1 MSRMFGPFSLPR
13 MALASIVAA
22 ALMVGATSALASAPN
37 PMTKV
42 PQGVNPAKLP
52 GSSVFGDTPANT
64 PETVSF
70 VLKAQNLPQ
79 LQGSVLGG
87 LKQYLTVHQF
97 AATYGQSP
105 GTISALENYL
115 ARFGIATQ
123 AYSDNLNVVA
133 NGTAGEFDRAL
144 DVTQQQ
150 FHVPAFNG
158 RGGLRGVPAQ
168 TVHGSAQSPELPA
181 SLAQAVLAIFGL
193 TNYQSMSSQ
202 TVHTNSTVVRPQAGS
217 KQSCIAL
224 TGLPKACNTPAD
236 FASDYGLNGLYK
248 NGAAGEG
255 QTLGIVTFAA
265 LDPGAPQHFWKQIA
279 GLTPSGRTLTVQD
292 VDGGPGAPSDDSGSG
307 ETDLDV
313 EQSGA
318 LAPDAN
324 VIVYQAPNTD
334 PGSFDALFT
343 AASQNTASTI
353 SMSWGESETV
363 ITSGIASGTEDPAF
377 EAATDEAFLE
387 MAAQGQSAFVT
398 SGDEAAYDDY
408 DELGTTPLTVDNPG
422 DSPYVTTSGGTT
434 LPFSGTLTGPKG
446 RHPWPFPPNASG
458 AGTTRGLRQPRYRAS
473 RWPRSPRIPTTA
485 LSAAAA
491 ASVSSRLS
499 RPTSR
504 VSRAPARSRRCR
516 TSRRPRS
523 RMWTGSR
530 LRPASS
536 STPRRR
542 PSLAPARAGQS
553 PTCRRTPIPTVA
565 TCSTS
570 RRSRASMSRSSR
582 AAGVVPASWPRSS
595 TGRRR

>member
-13 MALASIVAA
+13 MALATIVAA

-79 LQGSVLGG
+79 LQGSVMSG

-97 AATYGQSP
+97 AATYGQGP

-123 AYSDNLNVVA
+123 AYADNLNVVA

-150 FHVPAFNG
+150 FQTGDG

-248 NGAAGEG
+248 NGAAGQG

-265 LDPGAPQHFWKQIA
+265 LNPGAPQHFWKQIA

-343 AASQNTASTI
+343 AASQNAASTI

-408 DELGTTPLTVDNPG
+408 DELGTTALTVDNPG
-422 DSPYVTTSGGTT
+422 DSPYVITSGGTT
-434 LPFSGTLTGPKG
+434 LPFSGNPH
-446 RHPWPFPPNASG
+446 R
-458 AGTTRGLRQPRYRAS
+458 
-473 RWPRSPRIPTTA
+473 
-485 LSAAAA
+485 
-491 ASVSSRLS
+491 
-499 RPTSR
+499 
-504 VSRAPARSRRCR
+504 PARDGAPC
-516 TSRRPRS
+516 RPRPADLGLGLHLG
-523 RMWTGSR
+523 TD
-530 LRPASS
+530 RP
-536 STPRRR
+536 
-542 PSLAPARAGQS
+542 G
-553 PTCRRTPIPTVA
+553 
-565 TCSTS
+565 
-570 RRSRASMSRSSR
+570 
-582 AAGVVPASWPRSS
+582 
-595 TGRRR
+595 TGRAIGQGRQGSQ